1 MVTVAELE
9 PQTVAD
15 EIVLEIVAKKIETI
29 ETSRFSGTMARC
41 TARDETGEITLSLWG
56 EQVDEFQIGDTI
68 KIVNGWIR
76 QWQDEKIVTK
86 GRGGSITL
94 VKRTK
99 AEEEE

>member
-1 MVTVAELE
+1 MTTVAELE
-9 PQTVAD
+9 PQTVVD
-15 EIVLEIVAKKIETI
+15 EIVIEIVAKKVESI

-56 EQVDEFQIGDTI
+56 DQVNEFQIGDTI
-68 KIVNGWIR
+68 RIVNGWTR

-99 AEEEE
+99 AEEQK